1 MSSNIFEGVSETGD
15 ISAAFNDAI
24 AKARRSLPLAQYVW
38 RLDSVSG
45 NMDGAVLIKVVAVE
59 ALSDPFLL
67 A

>member
-15 ISAAFNDAI
+15 FSAAFNDAI
-24 AKARRSLPLAQYVW
+24 AKARESLPLASYVW

-59 ALSDPFLL
+59 ALSDPILFG
-67 A
+67 